1 MYRDY
6 KYGGPV
12 ITERF
17 DIDVKQDVKKEKKGL
32 GSEVVLGSSFGI
44 DKARL

>member
-1 MYRDY
+1 MTVHRDY

-17 DIDVKQDVKKEKKGL
+17 DIDVKQDVKKEKSAGLRSGL
-32 GSEVVLGSSFGI
+32 GLIVWNRQS
-44 DKARL
+44 